1 MQETPGTPKPEI
13 KLFYCYAH
21 EDKALR
27 DELQVNLSGL
37 KR

>member
-1 MQETPGTPKPEI
+1 MAETPNTPGQEI

-27 DELQVNLSGL
+27 DEL
-37 KR
+37 